1 MSYLLD
7 TNVISELVKPK
18 PNQNVIKWFHEIDNN
33 SLFISVLTLGEIRAG
48 VEKLAEP
55 KRREKLLQWLEYDL
69 PNWFENRLLPINNNI
84 ADRWGRLQAISRK
97 TLPAI
102 DSLLAAT
109 ALTYD
114 LKLVTR
120 NSKDF
125 NFPFLE
131 IANPWL

>member
-7 TNVISELVKPK
+7 TNVISELVKIK
-18 PNQNVIKWFHEIDNN
+18 PNQNVIKWFHDVAN
-33 SLFISVLTLGEIRAG
+33 SDLFISVLTLGEIRAG
-48 VEKLAEP
+48 VEKVSEP
-55 KRREKLLQWLEYDL
+55 KRRSKLLQWLEHDL
-69 PNWFENRLLPINNNI
+69 PAWFENRLLPVNNHV
-84 ADRWGRLQAISRK
+84 ADRWGRLQAMGKK

-120 NSKDF
+120 NTQDF
-125 NFPFLE
+125 DFPFME
-131 IANPWL
+131 TINPWE